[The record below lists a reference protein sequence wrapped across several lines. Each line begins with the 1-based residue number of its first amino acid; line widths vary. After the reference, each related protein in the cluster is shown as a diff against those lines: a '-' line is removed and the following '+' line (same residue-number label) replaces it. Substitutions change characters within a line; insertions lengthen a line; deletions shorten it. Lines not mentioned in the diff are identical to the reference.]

1 MKKRDL
7 LLAGLILFNV
17 SAFAQDEGPVTPPRY
32 TDDAKQIFIQDF
44 EGSKDWQ
51 TIRLNPDPKRPTTL
65 YTWQAQPVDQIK
77 QVTYYKRT
85 ESGNPSGGTNI
96 YNGEAQWEIAGV
108 RDTLIDM
115 YDGVMRTDAAWP
127 DDSTLQWDTHAIM
140 DHTDATQHGE
150 GGNKEYGLDR
160 YGEDG
165 GSQYFRYTSAT
176 SKGTANRGGGKQ
188 SGWSTTHDEKATD
201 QDHYVPE
208 YRRNLFVRNLPI
220 ENNSSYRVTVFVKP
234 TMQTKLQKGVK
245 ARIGLDLMRGYF
257 HSEKP
262 FLVDSYGVKGSD
274 GNVSYKSFA
283 DKTDYTN
290 LEVDKWNKITLM
302 SYYNNDSVG
311 RASAYLLSY
320 YWNNDW
326 DWNVK
331 VDADGKVAAE
341 GDSAVLKFVQQPD
354 KFFVRLAFR
363 SDSTQ
368 FDVDNLS
375 LTKSWIAGV
384 EYSGEMLRVDFG
396 YKTNLGDLAQAAKDM
411 NKIAAV
417 QLPGNYFDVW
427 ALWRDEDDPS
437 VTFWEQVPI
446 LSAEYQGDG
455 YMYMWTEPDE
465 DSGDAR
471 SFDGADSVLVSF
483 FNSVASDDLKLKY
496 TGDQY
501 PNGMDTVWVKSG
513 KPVFDFHNEI
523 ATLNP
528 TIKISPVTKQ
538 PVKSLAELCPVLQ
551 KEPYEDG
558 TFGLDPNT
566 RSFEFKF
573 SKNLS
578 FDNIGKLSSKTKVI
592 LRGNGKEEYWN
603 IKDYPADDI
612 SGWTT
617 IERPAQYNDDLAGD
631 YVLSF
636 EQVTHLKN
644 PDLNNSEDYG
654 DPVKFN
660 YHFGDFSVN
669 PEIITYFQTDWNVPA
684 NATEAVCLGTAIIDG
699 TSTSYTLGT
708 GAKGKGSRLYRYSDA
723 GQMDCAYYLC
733 PRGTSVDAHLFI
745 GVGDAEYKINLKAGI
760 YKISFF
766 ALGWDGKSATNLYV
780 YAEPTEAGEVITPDK
795 VKSEDKTL
803 IGSFT
808 PTNHIGNSDGKKTSY
823 VITTADALSYTF
835 NVPAD
840 GNYIIEFEMPK
851 AANWNGTLY
860 SDIAITNTGALS
872 DGPVNRINKAIASAA
887 KMLEAADAAKYRGA
901 DYDVLT
907 RVKSVA
913 DGFIAIQK
921 ATMVNLPSVY
931 ETEGKE
937 VDAAVSALKL
947 HMDTVDA
954 FDKAF
959 ADVEKK
965 LAVYADSLKAFEGL
979 AVVDDLKAI
988 KTTMSDYAY
997 SEKAPG
1003 VIAADTKTMN
1013 DGIKAVDDRQA
1024 INDQFTTAITD
1035 AEKSLADPK
1044 ASKFAAE
1051 SANLDEAI
1059 KAAKQFDAVAA
1070 TDDELKGQM
1079 ASLNEIKLALDV
1091 KLLAADVV
1099 SIRIKALDKL
1109 AKSVGANYGDATAEI
1124 QGRIDNI
1131 DSDDDGLANV
1141 MKAAIKAALYS
1152 KIANGDS
1159 IGVVDL
1165 TPFIKNYHLYATIT
1179 GPIVDNS
1186 SKELPNSRNDAECK
1200 GENNP
1205 GSQIMKIGHQWGQD
1219 ALGKKIWV
1227 LLYGT
1232 DYNDV
1237 FPGWTV
1243 KSFIT
1248 GRGHSMVTPDN
1259 KDYTNLSKGIPV
1271 FDGALTLDW
1280 NSQAQLSTSLEDL
1293 PVGVYNLSVP
1303 FGSLDA
1309 ATDAATTF
1317 KATTTADEYVAKFE
1331 ADGAK
1336 SATLDS
1342 IKVNDGKMDI
1352 FLELQSKDGSSS
1364 ADNFALKFLAK
1375 DATFNYALAAQ
1386 SAVNEMNALITVVGD
1401 VEAADAKIEYFTLG
1415 GIQVTVLEKGQAYI
1429 QKITIGDE
1437 IITKTVFVE

>member
-44 EGSKDWQ
+44 EGSKDWK

-65 YTWQAQPVDQIK
+65 YTWQAQPVDKIE

-176 SKGTANRGGGKQ
+176 SKGTSGRSGG
-188 SGWSTTHDEKATD
+188 SGGWNSSHDEASTT
-201 QDHYVPE
+201 QDHYTPD

-220 ENNSSYRVTVFVKP
+220 EDNSSYRVTVFVKP
-234 TMQTKLQKGVK
+234 TMQAKIQKGVK

-283 DKTDYTN
+283 DKTDYTD

-320 YWNNDW
+320 YWADDW
-326 DWNVK
+326 MWNVK
-331 VDADGKVAAE
+331 VDADGKVAAD
-341 GDSAVLKFVQQPD
+341 GDSAVLRFVQQPD

-396 YKTNLGDLAQAAKDM
+396 YKTNLGELAQAAKDL

-427 ALWRDEDDPS
+427 ALWRDEADPS
-437 VTFWEQVPI
+437 ITFWEQVPI

-455 YMYMWTEPDE
+455 YMYMWTEPDDE
-465 DSGDAR
+465 GDAR

-483 FNSVASDDLKLKY
+483 FNSVAADSLKLKY

-528 TIKISPVTKQ
+528 TIGISPVTKQ

-603 IKDYPADDI
+603 IQAYPQDYI
-612 SGWTT
+612 GGLTT
-617 IERPAQYNDDLAGD
+617 IVRPAEYTEPLSGD

-644 PDLNNSEDYG
+644 PDLNNSDDYG
-654 DPVKFN
+654 DPVKLN
-660 YHFGDFSVN
+660 YHFGDFSEN

-699 TSTSYTLGT
+699 SNTNYTPGT
-708 GAKGKGSRLYRYSDA
+708 GAKGSGSRLYRYSDA

-745 GVGDAEYKINLKAGI
+745 GVGDPQYKINLKAGS

-780 YAEPTEAGEVITPDK
+780 YAEPTQDGEVITPDK
-795 VKSEDKTL
+795 VKTEDKTL

-823 VITTADALSYTF
+823 VITTADAMSYTF
-835 NVPAD
+835 NVPAE

-872 DGPVNRINKAIASAA
+872 DGPVNRINSAIASAA
-887 KMLEAADAAKYRGA
+887 KMLANADAAKYRGA
-901 DYDVLT
+901 DYDNLT

-921 ATMVNLPSVY
+921 ASKVNKPSVY
-931 ETEGKE
+931 EAEGKE

-954 FDKAF
+954 FDKSF
-959 ADVEKK
+959 AAVEAK
-965 LAVYADSLKAFEGL
+965 LAVYADSLKAFEEL
-979 AVVDDLKAI
+979 AAVTALKGV
-988 KTTMSDYAY
+988 KTTMSNYAY

-1003 VIAADTKTMN
+1003 VIAADTKTM
-1013 DGIKAVDDRQA
+1013 DDAVKAVDDRQA
-1024 INDQFTTAITD
+1024 LNDAFNKSI
-1035 AEKSLADPK
+1035 AESDELLKNEK
-1044 ASKFAAE
+1044 ASKYAAE
-1051 SANLDEAI
+1051 NQALIEAV
-1059 KAAKQFDAVAA
+1059 ADAKQFDAIGA
-1070 TDDELKGQM
+1070 TDDELKTQT
-1079 ASLNEIKLALDV
+1079 ASLDEVKLALDV
-1091 KLLAADVV
+1091 KIQAAEVV
-1099 SIRIKALDKL
+1099 STRIKALDKL
-1109 AKSVGANYGDATAEI
+1109 ATSLKADYGDAAADVASRVAAIDFDDDELANIMKSAIKVTI
-1124 QGRIDNI
+1124 YDNI
-1131 DSDDDGLANV
+1131 VNKQDTAKGL
-1141 MKAAIKAALYS
+1141 
-1152 KIANGDS
+1152 
-1159 IGVVDL
+1159 DL
-1165 TPFIKNYHLYATIT
+1165 SAFIKNYHLYATPKYVERTDIKA
-1179 GPIVDNS
+1179 NS
-1186 SKELPNSRNDAECK
+1186 NEAKVADEGGANI
-1200 GENNP
+1200 
-1205 GSQIMKIGHQWGQD
+1205 QHVQHQWNSGD
-1219 ALGKKIWV
+1219 LNGKQPIWIMI
-1227 LLYGT
+1227 LENDYETLY
-1232 DYNDV
+1232 
-1237 FPGWTV
+1237 PGWTARATA
-1243 KSFIT
+1243 T
-1248 GRGHSMVTPDN
+1248 GNCMVTPDDDTYG
-1259 KDYTNLSKGIPV
+1259 KLKQGIPV
-1271 FDGALTLDW
+1271 FDGQLAMDW
-1280 NSQAQLSTSLEDL
+1280 NGKAEIKNTVQDL
-1293 PVGVYNLSVP
+1293 PLGVYELGVTLKQNTGNS
-1303 FGSLDA
+1303 
-1309 ATDAATTF
+1309 TTL
-1317 KATTTADEYVAKFE
+1317 KATASRVDFE
-1331 ADGAK
+1331 SKAAANDK
-1336 SATLDS
+1336 SVS
-1342 IKVNDGKMDI
+1342 IKNMLVDDGQIDI
-1352 FLELQSKDGSSS
+1352 DFILTSGSGWSQ
-1364 ADNFALKFLAK
+1364 ADNFKLTFVGTDSVFDYAALLENAK
-1375 DATFNYALAAQ
+1375 AEFNK
-1386 SAVNEMNALITVVGD
+1386 ITTVIGD
-1401 VEAADAKIEYFTLG
+1401 VEAAGAKIEYFTLG

>member
-1 MKKRDL
+1 M
-7 LLAGLILFNV
+7 
-17 SAFAQDEGPVTPPRY
+17 
-32 TDDAKQIFIQDF
+32 
-44 EGSKDWQ
+44 
-51 TIRLNPDPKRPTTL
+51 
-65 YTWQAQPVDQIK
+65 
-77 QVTYYKRT
+77 TY
-85 ESGNPSGGTNI
+85 
-96 YNGEAQWEIAGV
+96 
-108 RDTLIDM
+108 
-115 YDGVMRTDAAWP
+115 
-127 DDSTLQWDTHAIM
+127 
-140 DHTDATQHGE
+140 
-150 GGNKEYGLDR
+150 
-160 YGEDG
+160 
-165 GSQYFRYTSAT
+165 
-176 SKGTANRGGGKQ
+176 
-188 SGWSTTHDEKATD
+188 
-201 QDHYVPE
+201 
-208 YRRNLFVRNLPI
+208 
-220 ENNSSYRVTVFVKP
+220 
-234 TMQTKLQKGVK
+234 
-245 ARIGLDLMRGYF
+245 
-257 HSEKP
+257 
-262 FLVDSYGVKGSD
+262 
-274 GNVSYKSFA
+274 
-283 DKTDYTN
+283 
-290 LEVDKWNKITLM
+290 
-302 SYYNNDSVG
+302 
-311 RASAYLLSY
+311 
-320 YWNNDW
+320 
-326 DWNVK
+326 
-331 VDADGKVAAE
+331 
-341 GDSAVLKFVQQPD
+341 
-354 KFFVRLAFR
+354 
-363 SDSTQ
+363 Q
-368 FDVDNLS
+368 F
-375 LTKSWIAGV
+375 T
-384 EYSGEMLRVDFG
+384 
-396 YKTNLGDLAQAAKDM
+396 
-411 NKIAAV
+411 
-417 QLPGNYFDVW
+417 
-427 ALWRDEDDPS
+427 
-437 VTFWEQVPI
+437 
-446 LSAEYQGDG
+446 
-455 YMYMWTEPDE
+455 
-465 DSGDAR
+465 
-471 SFDGADSVLVSF
+471 
-483 FNSVASDDLKLKY
+483 
-496 TGDQY
+496 
-501 PNGMDTVWVKSG
+501 
-513 KPVFDFHNEI
+513 
-523 ATLNP
+523 
-528 TIKISPVTKQ
+528 
-538 PVKSLAELCPVLQ
+538 
-551 KEPYEDG
+551 
-558 TFGLDPNT
+558 
-566 RSFEFKF
+566 
-573 SKNLS
+573 
-578 FDNIGKLSSKTKVI
+578 
-592 LRGNGKEEYWN
+592 
-603 IKDYPADDI
+603 
-612 SGWTT
+612 
-617 IERPAQYNDDLAGD
+617 
-631 YVLSF
+631 
-636 EQVTHLKN
+636 
-644 PDLNNSEDYG
+644 
-654 DPVKFN
+654 
-660 YHFGDFSVN
+660 
-669 PEIITYFQTDWNVPA
+669 
-684 NATEAVCLGTAIIDG
+684 
-699 TSTSYTLGT
+699 
-708 GAKGKGSRLYRYSDA
+708 
-723 GQMDCAYYLC
+723 
-733 PRGTSVDAHLFI
+733 
-745 GVGDAEYKINLKAGI
+745 
-760 YKISFF
+760 
-766 ALGWDGKSATNLYV
+766 
-780 YAEPTEAGEVITPDK
+780 
-795 VKSEDKTL
+795 
-803 IGSFT
+803 
-808 PTNHIGNSDGKKTSY
+808 
-823 VITTADALSYTF
+823 
-835 NVPAD
+835 VPAD
-840 GNYIIEFEMPK
+840 GKYIVEFEMPK
-851 AANWNGTLY
+851 AAGWTGTLY
-860 SDIAITNTGALS
+860 SDIHITNVGALS

-887 KMLEAADAAKYRGA
+887 KMLAAADAAKYRGA
-901 DYDVLT
+901 DYDKLT
-907 RVKSVA
+907 DVKATA
-913 DGFIAIQK
+913 DGFIATQK

-997 SEKAPG
+997 SQKAPG

-1059 KAAKQFDAVAA
+1059 KAAKQFEAVAA

-1109 AKSVGANYGDATAEI
+1109 AKSVGASYGDATAEI

-1179 GPIVDNS
+1179 GPVVDNS

-1232 DYNDV
+1232 DYDNV

-1280 NSQAQLSTSLEDL
+1280 NSQAQLSTSLDDL

-1364 ADNFALKFLAK
+1364 ADNFALKFLAT

-1386 SAVNEMNALITVVGD
+1386 DAINEMKSLITVVGD

>member
-17 SAFAQDEGPVTPPRY
+17 SAFAQDDVPVTPPRY
-32 TDDAKQIFIQDF
+32 SDDAKQIFIQDF

-65 YTWQAQPVDQIK
+65 YTWQAQPVDKIE

-85 ESGNPSGGTNI
+85 TTDNPSGGTNI

-108 RDTLIDM
+108 RDTLIEM

-160 YGEDG
+160 YGENG
-165 GSQYFRYTSAT
+165 GNQYFRYTSAT
-176 SKGTANRGGGKQ
+176 SKGTANRGGG
-188 SGWSTTHDEKATD
+188 SGGWAPSHDEASTT

-220 ENNSSYRVTVFVKP
+220 EDNSSYRVTVFVKP
-234 TMQTKLQKGVK
+234 TMQTKLQAGVK

-274 GNVSYKSFA
+274 GKVSYKSFA

-290 LEVDKWNKITLM
+290 LEVGKWNKITLM

-311 RASAYLLSY
+311 RSSAYLLSY

-396 YKTNLGDLAQAAKDM
+396 YKTNLGELAQAAKDM

-437 VTFWEQVPI
+437 ITFWEQVPI

-465 DSGDAR
+465 ESGDAR

-501 PNGMDTVWVKSG
+501 PNGMDTMWVKSG

-528 TIKISPVTKQ
+528 TIGISPVTKQ

-551 KEPYEDG
+551 KEPYENG
-558 TFGLDPNT
+558 TFGLDPKT
-566 RSFEFKF
+566 RTFTFKF

-578 FDNIGKLSSKTKVI
+578 FDNIGKLSAKTKVI

-617 IERPAQYNDDLAGD
+617 IERPAQYTDDLAGD

-654 DPVKFN
+654 DPVKLN

-699 TSTSYTLGT
+699 SSTSYTLGT
-708 GAKGKGSRLYRYSDA
+708 GTKGKGSRLYRYSDA

-745 GVGDAEYKINLKAGI
+745 GVGDAEYKINLKAGL

-795 VKSEDKTL
+795 VKTEDKTL

-808 PTNHIGNSDGKKTSY
+808 PTNHIANSDGKKTSY

-872 DGPVNRINKAIASAA
+872 DGPVNRINSAIASAA
-887 KMLEAADAAKYRGA
+887 KMLAAADAAKYRGA

-921 ATMVNLPSVY
+921 ASMVNLPSEY
-931 ETEGKE
+931 EAEGKE

-1024 INDQFTTAITD
+1024 LNDAFNKSI
-1035 AEKSLADPK
+1035 AESDELLKNEK
-1044 ASKFAAE
+1044 ASKYGAE
-1051 SANLDEAI
+1051 NQALIEAV
-1059 KAAKQFDAVAA
+1059 ADAKIFDAIGA
-1070 TDDELKGQM
+1070 TDDELKAQT
-1079 ASLNEIKLALDV
+1079 ASLDEIKLALDV
-1091 KLLAADVV
+1091 KIQAAEIV

-1109 AKSVGANYGDATAEI
+1109 ATSLKADYGDAAADVASRVAAIE
-1124 QGRIDNI
+1124 
-1131 DSDDDGLANV
+1131 SDDDELADI
-1141 MKAAIKAALYS
+1141 MKSAIKVAIYNNIVNKQDTAKGL
-1152 KIANGDS
+1152 
-1159 IGVVDL
+1159 DL
-1165 TPFIKNYHLYATIT
+1165 TAFIKNYHLYATPKYVERTDIKA
-1179 GPIVDNS
+1179 NS
-1186 SKELPNSRNDAECK
+1186 NEAKVADEGGANI
-1200 GENNP
+1200 
-1205 GSQIMKIGHQWGQD
+1205 QHVQHQWNSGD
-1219 ALGKKIWV
+1219 LNGKQPIWIMI
-1227 LLYGT
+1227 LENDYETLY
-1232 DYNDV
+1232 
-1237 FPGWTV
+1237 PGWTARATA
-1243 KSFIT
+1243 T
-1248 GRGHSMVTPDN
+1248 GNCMVTPDDDTYGQL
-1259 KDYTNLSKGIPV
+1259 KQYVPV
-1271 FDGALTLDW
+1271 FDGQLAMDW
-1280 NSQAQLSTSLEDL
+1280 NGKAEIKNTVQDL
-1293 PVGVYNLSVP
+1293 PLGVYELGVTLKQNTGNS
-1303 FGSLDA
+1303 
-1309 ATDAATTF
+1309 TTL
-1317 KATTTADEYVAKFE
+1317 KATASRVDFE
-1331 ADGAK
+1331 SKAAANDK
-1336 SATLDS
+1336 SVS
-1342 IKVNDGKMDI
+1342 IKDMLVDDGQIDI
-1352 FLELQSKDGSSS
+1352 DFILTSGSGWSQ
-1364 ADNFALKFLAK
+1364 ADNFKLTFVGTDSVFDYAALLENAK
-1375 DATFNYALAAQ
+1375 AEFNK
-1386 SAVNEMNALITVVGD
+1386 ITTVIGD
-1401 VEAADAKIEYFTLG
+1401 VEAAGAKIEYFTLG

>member
-17 SAFAQDEGPVTPPRY
+17 SAFAQDDVPVTPPRY
-32 TDDAKQIFIQDF
+32 SDDAKQIFIQDF

-65 YTWQAQPVDQIK
+65 YTWQAQPVDKIE

-85 ESGNPSGGTNI
+85 TTDNPSGGTNI

-108 RDTLIDM
+108 RDTLINM

-160 YGEDG
+160 YGENG
-165 GSQYFRYTSAT
+165 GNQYFRYTSAT
-176 SKGTANRGGGKQ
+176 SKGTANRGGG
-188 SGWSTTHDEKATD
+188 SGGWAPSHDEASTT

-220 ENNSSYRVTVFVKP
+220 EDNSSYRVTVFVKP
-234 TMQTKLQKGVK
+234 TMQTKLQAGVK

-290 LEVDKWNKITLM
+290 LEVGKWNKITLM

-311 RASAYLLSY
+311 RSSAYLLSY

-396 YKTNLGDLAQAAKDM
+396 YKTNLGELAQAAKDM

-437 VTFWEQVPI
+437 ITFWEQVPI

-465 DSGDAR
+465 ESGDAR

-501 PNGMDTVWVKSG
+501 PNGMDTVWVQSG

-528 TIKISPVTKQ
+528 TIGISPVTKQ

-551 KEPYEDG
+551 KEPYENG
-558 TFGLDPNT
+558 TFGLDPKT
-566 RSFEFKF
+566 RTFTFKF

-578 FDNIGKLSSKTKVI
+578 FDNIGKLSAKTKVI

-617 IERPAQYNDDLAGD
+617 IERPAQYTDDLAGD

-654 DPVKFN
+654 DPVKLN
-660 YHFGDFSVN
+660 YHFGDFSEN
-669 PEIITYFQTDWNVPA
+669 PQVITYFETDWN
-684 NATEAVCLGTAIIDG
+684 NAENKTESNCLGTAVIDDANKTYKEG
-699 TSTSYTLGT
+699 DGQT
-708 GAKGKGSRLYRYSDA
+708 KGGGSRMYRQSDA
-723 GQMDCAYYLC
+723 GQCNCTYYLS
-733 PRGTSVDAHLFI
+733 PRGNNVDGQLYI
-745 GVGDAEYKINLKAGI
+745 GVGDDKYSINLNAGI
-760 YKISFF
+760 TYQISFYI
-766 ALGWDGKSATNLYV
+766 LGWDNKASTNLYIFPKPEEGV
-780 YAEPTEAGEVITPDK
+780 TPDK
-795 VKSEDKTL
+795 VETENKTKL
-803 IGSFT
+803 GEFT
-808 PTNHIGNSDGKKTSY
+808 PTNSVPNADGRKADY
-823 VITTADALSYTF
+823 VITTADLMTYQFT
-835 NVPAD
+835 VPAD
-840 GNYIIEFEMPK
+840 GKYIVEFEMPK
-851 AANWNGTLY
+851 SAGWTGTLY
-860 SDIAITNTGALS
+860 SDIHITNVGALS

-901 DYDVLT
+901 DYNKLTDVKAT
-907 RVKSVA
+907 A
-913 DGFIAIQK
+913 DGFIADQK

-979 AVVDDLKAI
+979 AVVTALKET
-988 KTTMSDYAY
+988 KTTLSDYAY

-1013 DGIKAVDDRQA
+1013 DGIKAIDDRQA
-1024 INDQFTTAITD
+1024 LNDAFNKSI
-1035 AEKSLADPK
+1035 AEADELLKNEK
-1044 ASKFAAE
+1044 ASKYAAE
-1051 SANLDEAI
+1051 NQALIEAV
-1059 KAAKQFDAVAA
+1059 ADAKEFDAIGA
-1070 TDDELKGQM
+1070 TDDELKAQT
-1079 ASLNEIKLALDV
+1079 ASLDEIKLALDV
-1091 KLLAADVV
+1091 KIQAAEIV

-1109 AKSVGANYGDATAEI
+1109 ATSLKADYGDAAADVASRVAAIE
-1124 QGRIDNI
+1124 
-1131 DSDDDGLANV
+1131 SDDDELADI
-1141 MKAAIKAALYS
+1141 MKSAIKVAIYDNIVNKQDTAKGL
-1152 KIANGDS
+1152 
-1159 IGVVDL
+1159 DL
-1165 TPFIKNYHLYATIT
+1165 TAFIKNYHLYATPKYVERPTIAA
-1179 GPIVDNS
+1179 NS
-1186 SKELPNSRNDAECK
+1186 NDAKVADEGGANIQHVK
-1200 GENNP
+1200 
-1205 GSQIMKIGHQWGQD
+1205 HQWNSGD
-1219 ALGKKIWV
+1219 LDGKQPIWIMI
-1227 LLYGT
+1227 LENDYETLY
-1232 DYNDV
+1232 
-1237 FPGWTV
+1237 PGWTARATA
-1243 KSFIT
+1243 T
-1248 GRGHSMVTPDN
+1248 GNCMVTPDDDTYGQL
-1259 KDYTNLSKGIPV
+1259 KQYVPV
-1271 FDGALTLDW
+1271 FDGQLAMDW
-1280 NSQAQLSTSLEDL
+1280 NGKAEIKNTVQDL
-1293 PVGVYNLSVP
+1293 PLGVYELGVTLKQNTGNS
-1303 FGSLDA
+1303 
-1309 ATDAATTF
+1309 TTL
-1317 KATTTADEYVAKFE
+1317 KATASRVDFE
-1331 ADGAK
+1331 SKAAANDK
-1336 SATLDS
+1336 SVS
-1342 IKVNDGKMDI
+1342 IKDMLVDDGQIDI
-1352 FLELQSKDGSSS
+1352 DFILTSGSGWSQ
-1364 ADNFALKFLAK
+1364 ADNFKLTFVGTDSVFDYAALLENAK
-1375 DATFNYALAAQ
+1375 AEFNT
-1386 SAVNEMNALITVVGD
+1386 ITTVIGD
-1401 VEAADAKIEYFTLG
+1401 VEAAGAKIEYFTLG

>member
-32 TDDAKQIFIQDF
+32 SDDAKQIFIQDF

-51 TIRLNPDPKRPTTL
+51 TIRLNPDKKRPTTL
-65 YTWQAQPVDQIK
+65 YTWQAQPVDKIE

-85 ESGNPSGGTNI
+85 KSDNPSGGTNI
-96 YNGEAQWEIAGV
+96 YNGDAEWEIAGV

-160 YGEDG
+160 YGENG
-165 GSQYFRYTSAT
+165 GNQYFRYTSAT
-176 SKGTANRGGGKQ
+176 SRGTANRGGG
-188 SGWSTTHDEKATD
+188 SGGWNPSHDEKSTS

-234 TMQTKLQKGVK
+234 TMQTKLQAGVK

-290 LEVDKWNKITLM
+290 LEVGKWNKITLM

-331 VDADGKVAAE
+331 VDADGKVAAD

-384 EYSGEMLRVDFG
+384 EYFGEMIRVDFG
-396 YKTNLGDLAQAAKDM
+396 YKTNLGDLAQAAKDL

-427 ALWRDEDDPS
+427 ALWRDEADPTI
-437 VTFWEQVPI
+437 TFWEKVPI

-465 DSGDAR
+465 DGDAR

-528 TIKISPVTKQ
+528 TIGISPVTKQ

-558 TFGLDPNT
+558 TFGLDPKT
-566 RSFEFKF
+566 RTFTFKF

-578 FDNIGKLSSKTKVI
+578 FDNIGKLSAKTKVI

-612 SGWTT
+612 SGLTT
-617 IERPAQYNDDLAGD
+617 IERPAQYTDDLAGD

-644 PDLNNSEDYG
+644 PDLNNSENYG
-654 DPVKFN
+654 DPVKLN
-660 YHFGDFSVN
+660 YHFGDFSVD
-669 PEIITYFQTDWNVPA
+669 PQVITYFETNWNVEE
-684 NATEAVCLGTAIIDG
+684 NETECVPLGTARIDHDNKTYKEG
-699 TSTSYTLGT
+699 DGKKT
-708 GAKGKGSRLYRYSDA
+708 GSSRMYRQSDA
-723 GQMDCAYYLC
+723 GQANCTFYLA
-733 PRGTSVDAHLFI
+733 PRGDDTDAQFYI
-745 GVGDAEYKINLKAGI
+745 GVGDDKYSINLNKGI
-760 YKISFF
+760 TYQISFYI
-766 ALGWDGKSATNLYV
+766 LGWDNKASTNLYIFPKPEEGV
-780 YAEPTEAGEVITPDK
+780 TPDK
-795 VKSEDKTL
+795 VETENKTKL
-803 IGSFT
+803 AEFT
-808 PTNHIGNSDGKKTSY
+808 PTNSVPNADGRKADY
-823 VITTADALSYTF
+823 VITTADLMTYQFT
-835 NVPAD
+835 VPAD
-840 GNYIIEFEMPK
+840 GKYIVEFEMPK
-851 AANWNGTLY
+851 SAGWTGTLY
-860 SDIAITNTGALS
+860 SDIHITNVGALS

-887 KMLEAADAAKYRGA
+887 KMLAAADAAKYRGA
-901 DYDVLT
+901 DYDKLT
-907 RVKSVA
+907 DVKATA
-913 DGFIAIQK
+913 DGFIANQK

-959 ADVEKK
+959 DDVEKK

-979 AVVDDLKAI
+979 AVVTALKET
-988 KTTMSDYAY
+988 KTAMSNYAY
-997 SEKAPG
+997 AEKAPG

-1024 INDQFTTAITD
+1024 LNDAFNKSI
-1035 AEKSLADPK
+1035 AESDELLKNEK
-1044 ASKFAAE
+1044 ASKYAAE
-1051 SANLDEAI
+1051 NQALIDAV
-1059 KAAKQFDAVAA
+1059 ADAKQFDAIGA
-1070 TDDELKGQM
+1070 TDDELKTQT
-1079 ASLNEIKLALDV
+1079 ASLDDVKLALDV
-1091 KLLAADVV
+1091 KIQAAEIVTT
-1099 SIRIKALDKL
+1099 RIKALDKL
-1109 AKSVGANYGDATAEI
+1109 ATSLKADYGDAAADVASRVAAIDFDDDELANI
-1124 QGRIDNI
+1124 MKSAIKVAIYDNI
-1131 DSDDDGLANV
+1131 VNKQDTAKG
-1141 MKAAIKAALYS
+1141 
-1152 KIANGDS
+1152 
-1159 IGVVDL
+1159 VDL
-1165 TPFIKNYHLYATIT
+1165 SAFIKNYHLYATPKYVERTSIAA
-1179 GPIVDNS
+1179 NS
-1186 SKELPNSRNDAECK
+1186 NEAKVADEGGANIQHVK
-1200 GENNP
+1200 
-1205 GSQIMKIGHQWGQD
+1205 HQWNSGD
-1219 ALGKKIWV
+1219 LDGKQPIWIMI
-1227 LLYGT
+1227 LENDYETLY
-1232 DYNDV
+1232 
-1237 FPGWTV
+1237 PGWTARATA
-1243 KSFIT
+1243 T
-1248 GRGHSMVTPDN
+1248 GNCMVTPDDDTYG
-1259 KDYTNLSKGIPV
+1259 KLKQGIPV
-1271 FDGALTLDW
+1271 FDGQLAMDW
-1280 NSQAQLSTSLEDL
+1280 NGKAEIKNTVQDL
-1293 PVGVYNLSVP
+1293 PLGVYELGVTLKQNTGNS
-1303 FGSLDA
+1303 
-1309 ATDAATTF
+1309 TTL
-1317 KATTTADEYVAKFE
+1317 KATASRVDFE
-1331 ADGAK
+1331 SKAAANDK
-1336 SATLDS
+1336 SVS
-1342 IKVNDGKMDI
+1342 IKDMLVDDGQIDI
-1352 FLELQSKDGSSS
+1352 DFILTSGSGWSQ
-1364 ADNFALKFLAK
+1364 ADNFKLTFVGTDSVFDYAALLENAK
-1375 DATFNYALAAQ
+1375 AEFN
-1386 SAVNEMNALITVVGD
+1386 NITTVIGD
-1401 VEAADAKIEYFTLG
+1401 VEAAGAKIEYFTLG

>member
-32 TDDAKQIFIQDF
+32 SDDAKQIFIQDF

-51 TIRLNPDPKRPTTL
+51 TIRLNPDRKRPTTL
-65 YTWQAQPVDQIK
+65 YTWQAQPVDKIE

-85 ESGNPSGGTNI
+85 ATDNPSGGTNI

-108 RDTLIDM
+108 RDTLINM

-160 YGEDG
+160 YGENG
-165 GSQYFRYTSAT
+165 GNQYFRYTSAT
-176 SKGTANRGGGKQ
+176 SRGTANRGGG
-188 SGWSTTHDEKATD
+188 SGGWNPSHDEKSTS

-220 ENNSSYRVTVFVKP
+220 EDNSSYRVTVFVKP
-234 TMQTKLQKGVK
+234 TMQTKLQAGVK

-262 FLVDSYGVKGSD
+262 FLVDNYGVKGSD
-274 GNVSYKSFA
+274 GNISYKSFA

-290 LEVDKWNKITLM
+290 LEVGKWNKITLM

-427 ALWRDEDDPS
+427 ALWHDEDDPS
-437 VTFWEQVPI
+437 ITFWEQVPI

-465 DSGDAR
+465 ESGDAR

-528 TIKISPVTKQ
+528 TIGISPVTKQ

-551 KEPYEDG
+551 KEPYENG
-558 TFGLDPNT
+558 TFGLDPKT
-566 RSFEFKF
+566 RTFTFKF

-578 FDNIGKLSSKTKVI
+578 FDNIGKLSAKTKVI

-617 IERPAQYNDDLAGD
+617 IERPAQYTDDLAGD

-654 DPVKFN
+654 DPVKLN
-660 YHFGDFSVN
+660 YHFGDFSVD
-669 PEIITYFQTDWNVPA
+669 PQVITYFETDWN
-684 NATEAVCLGTAIIDG
+684 NAENKTESNCLGTAVIDDANKTYKEG
-699 TSTSYTLGT
+699 DGQT
-708 GAKGKGSRLYRYSDA
+708 KGGGSRMYRQSDA
-723 GQMDCAYYLC
+723 GQCNCTYYLS
-733 PRGTSVDAHLFI
+733 PRGNNVDGQLYI
-745 GVGDAEYKINLKAGI
+745 GVGDDKYSINLNAGI
-760 YKISFF
+760 TYQISFYI
-766 ALGWDGKSATNLYV
+766 LGWDNKASTNLYIFPKPEEGV
-780 YAEPTEAGEVITPDK
+780 TPDK
-795 VKSEDKTL
+795 VETENKTKL
-803 IGSFT
+803 GEFT
-808 PTNHIGNSDGKKTSY
+808 PTNSVGNAEGRKADY
-823 VITTADALSYTF
+823 VITTADLMTYQFT
-835 NVPAD
+835 VPAD
-840 GNYIIEFEMPK
+840 GKYIVEFEMPK
-851 AANWNGTLY
+851 SAGWTGTLY
-860 SDIAITNTGALS
+860 SDIHITNVGALS

-887 KMLEAADAAKYRGA
+887 KMLAAADAAKYRGA
-901 DYDVLT
+901 DYDKLT
-907 RVKSVA
+907 DVKATA
-913 DGFIAIQK
+913 DGFIAAQK

-959 ADVEKK
+959 DDVEKK

-979 AVVDDLKAI
+979 AVVTALKET
-988 KTTMSDYAY
+988 KTAMSNYAY
-997 SEKAPG
+997 AEKAPG

-1013 DGIKAVDDRQA
+1013 DGIKAIDDRQA
-1024 INDQFTTAITD
+1024 INDAFNKSI
-1035 AEKSLADPK
+1035 AEADELLKNEK
-1044 ASKFAAE
+1044 ASKYAAE
-1051 SANLDEAI
+1051 NQALIEAV
-1059 KAAKQFDAVAA
+1059 ADAKEFDAIGA
-1070 TDDELKGQM
+1070 TDDELKAQT
-1079 ASLNEIKLALDV
+1079 ASLDEIKLALDV
-1091 KLLAADVV
+1091 KIQAAEIV

-1109 AKSVGANYGDATAEI
+1109 ATSLKADYGDAAADVASRVAAIE
-1124 QGRIDNI
+1124 
-1131 DSDDDGLANV
+1131 SDDDELADI
-1141 MKAAIKAALYS
+1141 MKSAIKVAIYDNIVNKQDTAKGL
-1152 KIANGDS
+1152 
-1159 IGVVDL
+1159 DL
-1165 TPFIKNYHLYATIT
+1165 TAFIKNYHLYATPKYVERPTIAA
-1179 GPIVDNS
+1179 NS
-1186 SKELPNSRNDAECK
+1186 NDAKVADEGGANIQHVK
-1200 GENNP
+1200 
-1205 GSQIMKIGHQWGQD
+1205 HQWNSGD
-1219 ALGKKIWV
+1219 LDGKQPIWIMI
-1227 LLYGT
+1227 LENDYETLY
-1232 DYNDV
+1232 
-1237 FPGWTV
+1237 PGWTARATA
-1243 KSFIT
+1243 T
-1248 GRGHSMVTPDN
+1248 GNCMVTPDDDTYGQL
-1259 KDYTNLSKGIPV
+1259 KQYVPV
-1271 FDGALTLDW
+1271 FDGQLAMDW
-1280 NSQAQLSTSLEDL
+1280 NGKAEIKNTVQDL
-1293 PVGVYNLSVP
+1293 PLGVYELGVTLKQNTGNS
-1303 FGSLDA
+1303 
-1309 ATDAATTF
+1309 TTL
-1317 KATTTADEYVAKFE
+1317 KATASRVDFE
-1331 ADGAK
+1331 SKAAANDK
-1336 SATLDS
+1336 SVS
-1342 IKVNDGKMDI
+1342 IKDMLVDDGQIDI
-1352 FLELQSKDGSSS
+1352 DFILTSGSGWSQ
-1364 ADNFALKFLAK
+1364 ADNFKLTFVGTDSVFDYAALLENAK
-1375 DATFNYALAAQ
+1375 AEFNK
-1386 SAVNEMNALITVVGD
+1386 ITTVIGD
-1401 VEAADAKIEYFTLG
+1401 VEAAGAKIEYFTLG

>member
-17 SAFAQDEGPVTPPRY
+17 SAFAQEDEPLTPPRY
-32 TDDAKQIFIQDF
+32 SDDAKQIFIQDF

-65 YTWQAQPVDQIK
+65 YTWQAQPVDKIE

-85 ESGNPSGGTNI
+85 KSDNPSGGTNI
-96 YNGEAQWEIAGV
+96 YNGDAEWEIAGV

-127 DDSTLQWDTHAIM
+127 DDSTLQWDSHAIM

-188 SGWSTTHDEKATD
+188 SGWSTTHDETATD

-274 GNVSYKSFA
+274 NKISYKSFA

-290 LEVDKWNKITLM
+290 LEVGKWNKITLM

-396 YKTNLGDLAQAAKDM
+396 YKTNLGELAQAAKDL

-427 ALWRDEDDPS
+427 ALWDVDGTKE
-437 VTFWEQVPI
+437 WEQVPI

-455 YMYMWTEPDE
+455 YMYMWTEPYE
-465 DSGDAR
+465 DTGDAR

-528 TIKISPVTKQ
+528 TIGISPVTKQ

-558 TFGLDPNT
+558 TFGLDPTT
-566 RSFEFKF
+566 RTLRFKF

-578 FDNIGKLSSKTKVI
+578 FDNAGKLSAKTKVI
-592 LRGNGKEEYWN
+592 LRGGGKEEYWN
-603 IKDYPADDI
+603 IKDYPADSI

-617 IERPAQYNDDLAGD
+617 IERPAEFDQPLAGD

-669 PEIITYFQTDWNVPA
+669 PEVITYFETNWNVPA

-745 GVGDAEYKINLKAGI
+745 GVGDEEYHINLNKGT
-760 YKISFF
+760 YNLSFY
-766 ALGWDGKSATNLYV
+766 ALGWDGKSATNLYF
-780 YAEPTEAGEVITPDK
+780 YPAPTEDKKPSEVATD
-795 VKSEDKTL
+795 DKTL
-803 IGSFT
+803 VGTFT
-808 PTNHIGNSDGKKTSY
+808 PTNHIPNGDGKKTNY
-823 VITTADALSYTF
+823 VISTADAMNYVI
-835 NVPAD
+835 NIPAD
-840 GNYIIEFEMPK
+840 GTYIIEFEMPK

-860 SDIAITNTGALS
+860 SDIHITNVGALS
-872 DGPVNRINKAIASAA
+872 DGPVNKINTAIASAA
-887 KMLEAADAAKYRGA
+887 KMLASADAAKYRGA
-901 DYDVLT
+901 DYDKLT
-907 RVKSVA
+907 DVKATA
-913 DGFIAIQK
+913 DGFIALQK
-921 ATMVNLPSVY
+921 ATKVNKPSVY
-931 ETEGKE
+931 EAEGKE

-959 ADVEKK
+959 ADVEAK

-1109 AKSVGANYGDATAEI
+1109 AKSVGASYGDATAEI

-1179 GPIVDNS
+1179 GPVVDNS

-1232 DYNDV
+1232 DYDNV

-1280 NSQAQLSTSLEDL
+1280 NSQAQLSTSLDDL

-1375 DATFNYALAAQ
+1375 DESFNYALAAQ

>member
-7 LLAGLILFNV
+7 LLAGLVLLNV
-17 SAFAQDEGPVTPPRY
+17 SAFAQDEPTEPTRY
-32 TDDAKQIFIQDF
+32 SDDAKQIFIQDF

-65 YTWQAQPVDQIK
+65 YTWQAEPVDQIK

-96 YNGEAQWEIAGV
+96 YGGDAQWEIAGV

-176 SKGTANRGGGKQ
+176 SKGTSGRSGG
-188 SGWSTTHDEKATD
+188 SGGWNSSHDEASTT
-201 QDHYVPE
+201 QDHYTPD

-234 TMQTKLQKGVK
+234 TMQAKIQKGVK

-257 HSEKP
+257 HSEKS

-283 DKTDYTN
+283 DKTDYTD

-320 YWNNDW
+320 YWADDW
-326 DWNVK
+326 KWNVK

-341 GDSAVLKFVQQPD
+341 GDSAVLRFVQQPD
-354 KFFVRLAFR
+354 KYFVRLAFR

-384 EYSGEMLRVDFG
+384 EYSGDMLRVDFG
-396 YKTNLGDLAQAAKDM
+396 YKTNLGELAQAAKDM

-427 ALWRDEDDPS
+427 ALWRDPEDETQ
-437 VTFWEQVPI
+437 TFWEQVPI

-455 YMYMWTEPDE
+455 YMYMWTEPTDG
-465 DSGDAR
+465 GDVR

-523 ATLNP
+523 ASLNP
-528 TIKISPVTKQ
+528 TIGISPVTKQ

-558 TFGLDPNT
+558 TFGLDPKT
-566 RSFEFKF
+566 RTFTFKF

-578 FDNIGKLSSKTKVI
+578 FDNSGKLSAKTKVI

-612 SGWTT
+612 SGLTT
-617 IERPAQYNDDLAGD
+617 IERPAQYTDDLAGD

-654 DPVKFN
+654 DPVKLN

-745 GVGDAEYKINLKAGI
+745 GVGDDEYKINLKAGI

-795 VKSEDKTL
+795 VKTEDKTL

-823 VITTADALSYTF
+823 VITTADAMSYTF

-872 DGPVNRINKAIASAA
+872 DGPVNRINSAIASAA
-887 KMLEAADAAKYRGA
+887 KMLAAAEASKYRGA

-913 DGFIAIQK
+913 DEFIANQK
-921 ATMVNLPSVY
+921 ATMVNKPSVY
-931 ETEGKE
+931 EAEGKE

-965 LAVYADSLKAFEGL
+965 LAVYADSLKAFEEL
-979 AVVDDLKAI
+979 AVVTALKDV

-1051 SANLDEAI
+1051 SASLDEAI

-1070 TDDELKGQM
+1070 TDDELKSQM
-1079 ASLNEIKLALDV
+1079 ASLNEIKLALDI

-1099 SIRIKALDKL
+1099 STRIKALDKL
-1109 AKSVGANYGDATAEI
+1109 AKSVGASYGDATAEI

-1179 GPIVDNS
+1179 SPVVDNS
-1186 SKELPNSRNDAECK
+1186 SKTLPGARNDAELK
-1200 GENNP
+1200 AVNNP
-1205 GSQIMKIGHQWGQD
+1205 GSQIMKVGHEWGAD
-1219 ALGKKIWV
+1219 ALDKKIWV
-1227 LLYGT
+1227 LMYGEAF
-1232 DYNDV
+1232 DNI
-1237 FPGWTV
+1237 FPGWTIE
-1243 KSFIT
+1243 SFIT
-1248 GRGHSMVTPDN
+1248 GNHSMVTPDN
-1259 KDYTNLSKGIPV
+1259 ADYTNLSKGVPV
-1271 FDGALTLDW
+1271 FDGAVTLDW
-1280 NSQAQLSTSLEDL
+1280 NSKAELKTVVEDL
-1293 PVGVYNLSVP
+1293 PAGIYSIGASLANGRADNSNTTATLTVASSDSTLTQTEKPTTVTTVKYSLDSLAVAD
-1303 FGSLDA
+1303 GSLSIDFDIE
-1309 ATDAATTF
+1309 T
-1317 KATTTADEYVAKFE
+1317 KSG
-1331 ADGAK
+1331 GAN
-1336 SATLDS
+1336 
-1342 IKVNDGKMDI
+1342 I
-1352 FLELQSKDGSSS
+1352 
-1364 ADNFALKFLAK
+1364 DNFTLKFLAK
-1375 DATFNYALAAQ
+1375 DSTFNYAVAAQ

-1401 VEAADAKIEYFTLG
+1401 VEAAGAKIEYFTLG

-1429 QKITIGDE
+1429 QKTTIGDE

>member
-17 SAFAQDEGPVTPPRY
+17 SAFAQDDVPVTPPRY
-32 TDDAKQIFIQDF
+32 SDDAKQIFIQDF

-65 YTWQAQPVDQIK
+65 YTWQAQPVDKIE

-85 ESGNPSGGTNI
+85 TTDNPSGGTNI

-108 RDTLIDM
+108 RDTLIEM

-160 YGEDG
+160 YGENG
-165 GSQYFRYTSAT
+165 GNQYFRYTSAT
-176 SKGTANRGGGKQ
+176 SKGTANRGGG
-188 SGWSTTHDEKATD
+188 SGGWAPSHDEASTT

-220 ENNSSYRVTVFVKP
+220 EDNSSYRVTVFVKP
-234 TMQTKLQKGVK
+234 TMQTKLQAGVK

-290 LEVDKWNKITLM
+290 LEVGKWNKITLM

-311 RASAYLLSY
+311 RSSAYLLAY

-331 VDADGKVAAE
+331 VDADGKVAEE

-427 ALWRDEDDPS
+427 ALWRSEDNPEE
-437 VTFWEQVPI
+437 TFWEQVPI

-465 DSGDAR
+465 ETGDAR

-501 PNGMDTVWVKSG
+501 PNGMDTMWVKSG

-528 TIKISPVTKQ
+528 TIGISPVTKQ

-558 TFGLDPNT
+558 TFGLDPKT
-566 RSFEFKF
+566 RTFTFKF

-578 FDNIGKLSSKTKVI
+578 FDNSGKLSAKTKVI

-617 IERPAQYNDDLAGD
+617 IERPAQYTDDLAGD

-644 PDLNNSEDYG
+644 PDLNNSDDYG
-654 DPVKFN
+654 DPVKLN
-660 YHFGDFSVN
+660 YHFGDFSEN
-669 PEIITYFQTDWNVPA
+669 PQVITYFETDWN
-684 NATEAVCLGTAIIDG
+684 NAENKTESNCLGTAVIDDANKTYKEG
-699 TSTSYTLGT
+699 DGQT
-708 GAKGKGSRLYRYSDA
+708 KGGGSRMYRQSDA
-723 GQMDCAYYLC
+723 GQCNCTYYLS
-733 PRGTSVDAHLFI
+733 PRGNNVDGQLYI
-745 GVGDAEYKINLKAGI
+745 GVGDDKYSINLNAGI
-760 YKISFF
+760 TYQISFYI
-766 ALGWDGKSATNLYV
+766 LGWDNKASSNLYIFPKPEEGV
-780 YAEPTEAGEVITPDK
+780 TPDK
-795 VKSEDKTL
+795 VETDNKTKL
-803 IGSFT
+803 GEFT
-808 PTNHIGNSDGKKTSY
+808 PTNSVPNADGRKADY
-823 VITTADALSYTF
+823 VITTADLMTYQFT
-835 NVPAD
+835 VPAD
-840 GNYIIEFEMPK
+840 GKYIVEFEMPK
-851 AANWNGTLY
+851 SAGWTGTLY
-860 SDIAITNTGALS
+860 SDIHITNVGALS

-901 DYDVLT
+901 DYNKLTDVKAT
-907 RVKSVA
+907 A
-913 DGFIAIQK
+913 DGFIAAKK
-921 ATMVNLPSVY
+921 ATKVNLPSDY
-931 ETEGKE
+931 EAEGKE

-959 ADVEKK
+959 DDVEKK

-979 AVVDDLKAI
+979 AAVTALKET
-988 KTTMSDYAY
+988 KTAMSNYAY
-997 SEKAPG
+997 AEKAPG

-1024 INDQFTTAITD
+1024 LNDAFNKSI
-1035 AEKSLADPK
+1035 AESDELLKNEK
-1044 ASKFAAE
+1044 ASKYAAE
-1051 SANLDEAI
+1051 NQALIDAV
-1059 KAAKQFDAVAA
+1059 ADAKQFDAIGA
-1070 TDDELKGQM
+1070 TDDELKAQT
-1079 ASLNEIKLALDV
+1079 ASLDEVKLALDV
-1091 KLLAADVV
+1091 KIQAAEIVTT
-1099 SIRIKALDKL
+1099 RIKALDKL
-1109 AKSVGANYGDATAEI
+1109 ATSLKADYGDAAADVASRVAAI
-1124 QGRIDNI
+1124 DFDDDQLADIMKSAIKVAIYDNI
-1131 DSDDDGLANV
+1131 VNKQDTAKG
-1141 MKAAIKAALYS
+1141 
-1152 KIANGDS
+1152 
-1159 IGVVDL
+1159 VDL
-1165 TPFIKNYHLYATIT
+1165 SAFIKNYHLYATPKYVERTSIAA
-1179 GPIVDNS
+1179 NS
-1186 SKELPNSRNDAECK
+1186 NEAKVADEGGANIQHVK
-1200 GENNP
+1200 
-1205 GSQIMKIGHQWGQD
+1205 HQWNSGD
-1219 ALGKKIWV
+1219 LDGKQPIWIMI
-1227 LLYGT
+1227 LENDYETLY
-1232 DYNDV
+1232 
-1237 FPGWTV
+1237 PGWTARATA
-1243 KSFIT
+1243 T
-1248 GRGHSMVTPDN
+1248 GNCMVTPDDDTYG
-1259 KDYTNLSKGIPV
+1259 KLKQSIPV
-1271 FDGALTLDW
+1271 FDGQLAMDW
-1280 NSQAQLSTSLEDL
+1280 NGKAEIKNTVQDL
-1293 PVGVYNLSVP
+1293 PLGVYELGVTLKQNTGNS
-1303 FGSLDA
+1303 
-1309 ATDAATTF
+1309 TTL
-1317 KATTTADEYVAKFE
+1317 KATASRVDFE
-1331 ADGAK
+1331 SKAAANDK
-1336 SATLDS
+1336 SVS
-1342 IKVNDGKMDI
+1342 IKDMLVDDGQIDI
-1352 FLELQSKDGSSS
+1352 DFILTSGSGWSQ
-1364 ADNFALKFLAK
+1364 ADNFKLTFVGTDSVFDYAALLENAK
-1375 DATFNYALAAQ
+1375 AEFNK
-1386 SAVNEMNALITVVGD
+1386 ITTVIGD
-1401 VEAADAKIEYFTLG
+1401 VEAAGAKIEYFTLG